1 MTCAMRYVRRPRKS
15 TVLHRRRHIFLYCAL
30 HNHRSVGRIV
40 IFYPD
45 DRTTKRRVSRGYAL
59 LYHAYELQRS
69 WLNSASAFASIGVE
83 MLNNP
88 ANPFNYIGPMGY
100 MNIGPVAASA
110 LEVFAHATASYGK
123 PAWNLEAIEVDGVAD
138 SVVEATVVNRPFGDL
153 KEFYRENL
161 PDDAPRM
168 LVVAPMSGH
177 YATLLRGTVERM
189 LQNYRVF
196 VTDWADAKTVPLHEG
211 TFDLDDY
218 MDYVIGFLE
227 HIGEGAHVM
236 AVCQPSVPV
245 FAATA
250 IMNRDA
256 HPCAPRTLTM
266 MGGPID
272 TRCSPTSVND
282 LAMDRPIEWFRHNVI
297 ATVPMQYRGAGR
309 RVYPGFMQLAGFM
322 SMNLGNHMMSH
333 YEMFKHLTVGD
344 DESAQAT
351 KDFYDEYRSVC
362 DMTAEF
368 YLQTVQEVFQDHALP
383 NGTFLHRGKRVDLGD
398 ITRTALLAIEGERDD
413 ISGLGQTKAALRLT
427 PRLDAS
433 KKRYYMA
440 EGAGHY
446 GIFNGSR
453 WREKIAPVVE
463 EFIAAH
469 G

>member
-1 MTCAMRYVRRPRKS
+1 M
-15 TVLHRRRHIFLYCAL
+15 
-30 HNHRSVGRIV
+30 
-40 IFYPD
+40 
-45 DRTTKRRVSRGYAL
+45 
-59 LYHAYELQRS
+59 LYHAHELQRS
-69 WLNSASAFASIGVE
+69 WLNSASTFASIGVE

-88 ANPFNYIGPMGY
+88 ANPLNYVGPMGY
-100 MNIGPVAASA
+100 MNIGPIAASA
-110 LEVFAHATASYGK
+110 LEVFAHATATYGK
-123 PAWNLEAIEVDGVAD
+123 PAWNIEAADAGGESHPVIE
-138 SVVEATVVNRPFGDL
+138 STVVNMPFGDL
-153 KEFYRENL
+153 KEFYREDL
-161 PDDAPRM
+161 PEDAPRL

-177 YATLLRGTVERM
+177 SATLLRGTVERM
-189 LQNYRVF
+189 LENYRVF

-211 TFDLDDY
+211 EFDLDDY
-218 MDYVIGFLE
+218 IDYVIAYLE
-227 HIGEGAHVM
+227 HIGPGANVM

-250 IMNRDA
+250 IMNADK
-256 HPCAPRTLTM
+256 HPCTPTTLTM

-282 LAMDRPIEWFRHNVI
+282 LAMERPIEWFRHSVI

-368 YLQTVQEVFQDHALP
+368 YLQTVEEVFQTHSLP
-383 NGTFLHRGKRVDLGD
+383 NGTFVHRDKPVDLAD
-398 ITRTALLAIEGERDD
+398 ITETALLAIEGERDD
-413 ISGLGQTKAALRLT
+413 ISGLGQTKAALDLT
-427 PRLDAS
+427 PKLSDR

-446 GIFNGSR
+446 GIFNGSK
-453 WREKIAPVVE
+453 WRGKIAPVVE